1 MSYSITRYNGT
12 ALGTILDGTIDN
24 TKTSLTLIGRN
35 YSNYGQIMVNNLVNL
50 VENFSRSY
58 EPSNPISGQL
68 WWDSGNNLLKI
79 YTGTLFKVV
88 GSCTSQATAPTT
100 TVVGDLWWD
109 TANQQLNVYNG
120 SGWTLIGPVYKAGHR
135 SGIVVEEISDG
146 VTTHYVSSIYVDE
159 VRTAIVSKD
168 AAFIPNTTVT
178 GFSIINPGINANT
191 SISTYKF
198 WGLANN
204 SSYLGG
210 LTSASFLRTDSD
222 NLSSGN
228 LRIQTDQGLAIGA
241 SLDLELSVNAAD
253 VEIKNV
259 TSGGNIGVY
268 ANVSGISTKLITV
281 DGTSGIVEVA
291 ASPSTTLG
299 VATKGYVDG
308 KFNDTVL
315 TGIPTAVTAPANTS
329 NTMIA
334 TTAFVS
340 SGLSGLY
347 ANKIYQGNSVM
358 EIIDAGGGTA
368 NLALDNVSVLTASVT
383 GVNLFGTPTAPTQA
397 QTYTSVGNDQ
407 LATTQYVR
415 TAGQWWNGS
424 AKFVSNAAPTS
435 GDGNNG
441 DIWFQL
447 SS

>member
-88 GSCTSQATAPTT
+88 GSCTSQPTAPST

-109 TANQQLNVYNG
+109 TANQQLNIYNG
-120 SGWTLIGPVYKAGHR
+120 SSWTLIGPVYKTGHK
-135 SGIVVEEISDG
+135 SGVVAEEITDG
-146 VTTHYVSSIYVDE
+146 TATHYVTSIYVDE

-168 AAFIPNTTVT
+168 AAFVPNVGVT
-178 GFSIINPGINANT
+178 GFTVVNPGYNANS
-191 SISTYKF
+191 SISSYKF

-210 LTSASFLRTDSD
+210 LTNTSFLRTDSD
-222 NLSSGN
+222 NLATGN
-228 LRIQTDQGLAIGA
+228 LRIQIDQGLAIGA
-241 SLDLELSVNAAD
+241 SLDLELSVNVAD
-253 VEIKNV
+253 AVIKNV
-259 TSGGNIGVY
+259 TSGGNIGIY
-268 ANVSGISTKLITV
+268 ANVSGLSTKFISI
-281 DGTSGIVEVA
+281 DATSGVVEVA
-291 ASPSTTLG
+291 ASPSTALG

-308 KFNDTVL
+308 KFNNTVL
-315 TGIPTAVTAPANTS
+315 TGIPTSVTAPAGTS

-334 TTAFVS
+334 TTAFVNG
-340 SGLSGLY
+340 GLSGLFS
-347 ANKIYQGNSVM
+347 NKIYQGNSIM
-358 EIIDAGGGTA
+358 EILDSGSGTA

-415 TAGQWWNGS
+415 TAGQWWGGS
-424 AKFVSNAAPTS
+424 AKFVSSSAPTV